1 MTIAIFGSPYPEHFT
16 KYIQHLVKKLESEH
30 VKIII
35 EENFNNF
42 LQSNIRFTST
52 IDVFNS
58 YESLKEKADFLI
70 SIGGDGTLLKA
81 VTYVRELNIP
91 IMGINT
97 GRLGFISSISATQ
110 ISDAIND
117 ILRKEY
123 TINERTLLQLDTN
136 KNLFKDKNFALNE
149 VAVSK
154 KDTSSMIRIDAFID
168 DEFLNTYWADGL
180 VISTPTGSTGYSL
193 SCGGP
198 IIVPGT
204 NNIIIT
210 PNAPH
215 NLNVRPIVIN
225 DNSVIKLKVEDRDQI
240 ALVSLDSRS
249 RAFDSKTEL
258 IIKKTD
264 FKIKLI
270 QPQNNSFTSTIR
282 NKLMWGLDKRT

>member
-30 VKIII
+30 IKIII
-35 EENFNNF
+35 EEEFYVF
-42 LQSNIRFTST
+42 LQNNIRLTSKKET
-52 IDVFNS
+52 FNS
-58 YESLKEKADFLI
+58 YESLKENADFLL

-81 VTYVRELNIP
+81 VTFVRESNIP

-97 GRLGFISSISATQ
+97 GRLGFISSISAGQ
-110 ISDAIND
+110 IDDAIND
-117 ILRKEY
+117 ILKANFK
-123 TINERTLLQLDTN
+123 INERALLELTTEN
-136 KNLFKDKNFALNE
+136 NLFKDKNFALNE
-149 VAVSK
+149 VAISK
-154 KDTSSMIRIDAFID
+154 KDTSSMIRIDAFVD

-198 IIVPGT
+198 IIMPGT
-204 NNIIIT
+204 NNIIVT

-215 NLNVRPIVIN
+215 NLNVRPIVLN
-225 DNSVIKLKVEDRDQI
+225 DKSVLKLKVDDRDQL

-249 RAFDSKTEL
+249 RAFDSDTEL
-258 IIKKTD
+258 LIKKAD

-270 QPQNNSFTSTIR
+270 QPQDNSFTSTIR
-282 NKLMWGLDKRT
+282 NKLMWGLDKRS

>member
-30 VKIII
+30 IKIII
-35 EENFNNF
+35 EEEFYVF
-42 LQSNIRFTST
+42 LQNNIRLTSKKET
-52 IDVFNS
+52 FNS
-58 YESLKEKADFLI
+58 YESLKENADFLF

-81 VTYVRELNIP
+81 VTFVRESNIP

-97 GRLGFISSISATQ
+97 GRLGFISSISAGQ
-110 ISDAIND
+110 IDDAIND
-117 ILRKEY
+117 ILKANFK
-123 TINERTLLQLDTN
+123 INERALLELTTEN
-136 KNLFKDKNFALNE
+136 NLFKDKNFALNE
-149 VAVSK
+149 VAISK
-154 KDTSSMIRIDAFID
+154 KDTSFVDE
-168 DEFLNTYWADGL
+168 EFLNTYWADGL

-198 IIVPGT
+198 IIMPGT
-204 NNIIIT
+204 NNIIVT

-215 NLNVRPIVIN
+215 NLNVRPIVLN
-225 DNSVIKLKVEDRDQI
+225 DKSVLKLKVDDRDQL

-249 RAFDSKTEL
+249 RAFDSDTEL
-258 IIKKTD
+258 LIKKAD

-282 NKLMWGLDKRT
+282 NKLMWGLDKRS

>member
-16 KYIQHLVKKLESEH
+16 KYIQHLIKKLESEH

-35 EENFNNF
+35 EENFNKF
-42 LQSNIRFTST
+42 VQKNIRFTSK
-52 IDVFNS
+52 IEVFNS
-58 YESLKEKADFLI
+58 YESLKENADFLI

-81 VTYVRELNIP
+81 VTYIRELNIP

-117 ILRKEY
+117 ILKKEY
-123 TINERTLLQLDTN
+123 TINERTLLELNTN

-198 IIVPGT
+198 IITPGT

-215 NLNVRPIVIN
+215 NLNVRPIVSN
-225 DNSVIKLKVEDRDQI
+225 DNSVIKLKVEDRDQL

-249 RAFDSKTEL
+249 RAFDSETEL

-270 QPQNNSFTSTIR
+270 QPQNNSFTTTIR

>member
-249 RAFDSKTEL
+249 RAFDSETEL
-258 IIKKTD
+258 TIKKTD

>member
-16 KYIQHLVKKLESEH
+16 KYIQHLIKKLESEH

-35 EENFNNF
+35 EENFYKF
-42 LQSNIRFTST
+42 LQKNIRFTSN
-52 IDVFNS
+52 IEVFNS
-58 YESLKEKADFLI
+58 YESLKENADFLI

-81 VTYVRELNIP
+81 VTYIRELNIP

-117 ILRKEY
+117 ILKKEY
-123 TINERTLLQLDTN
+123 TINERTLLELNTN

-198 IIVPGT
+198 IITPGT

-225 DNSVIKLKVEDRDQI
+225 DNSVIKLKVEDRGQL

-249 RAFDSKTEL
+249 RAFDSETEL

-270 QPQNNSFTSTIR
+270 QPQNNSFTTTIR

>member
-35 EENFNNF
+35 EEDFNNF
-42 LQSNIRFTST
+42 LQNNIRFTSK
-52 IDVFNS
+52 IEVFKS
-58 YESLKEKADFLI
+58 HETLKERADFLI

-117 ILRKEY
+117 ILKKEY
-123 TINERTLLQLDTN
+123 TINERTLLELNTS

-198 IIVPGT
+198 IIMPGT

-225 DNSVIKLKVEDRDQI
+225 DNSVIKLKVEDRDQL

-249 RAFDSKTEL
+249 RAFDSETEL

>member
-42 LQSNIRFTST
+42 LQNNIRFTST